1 MTEPA
6 RTQIEQLPDTQRAAL
21 GGQKP
26 THLAYGLALQS
37 DIDLPHLPR
46 LSDDIQAEVLV
57 RKRRET
63 VSGLRT
69 GNEEGRYVEGHAQ
82 SFTIGWSTVG
92 ELLVRDGRTVDV
104 SALEGIEDD
113 TLGPLVLGVGM
124 GVLLS
129 QRGEYVL
136 HASAVSVAQ
145 GTVALVGFKGDGK
158 STLAASF
165 VGRGHQLV
173 TDDVLALRWEES
185 DAPLPRQGYGGL
197 KLWPEVFHAVLGES
211 EIGHPRVHPDFEKRI
226 LWPGL
231 SATPPPPLVAVYVLA
246 PGSAISI
253 DRIDGQA
260 SVIEFLRHAY
270 VPRFLPSLGST
281 EAHLVRALR
290 LARSV
295 PIFRLARP
303 PGLNLLS
310 QVVKAVENHTDSL
323 VDTLAQ
329 KPVGFRL

>member
-1 MTEPA
+1 MAQSA
-6 RTQIEQLPDTQRAAL
+6 RIQIAESPDTQREVK
-21 GGQKP
+21 GRQQP
-26 THLAYGLALQS
+26 SYLAYGLVLQS
-37 DIDLPHLPR
+37 DVQMLNLPR
-46 LSDDIQAEVLV
+46 LPRTASADAFV
-57 RKRRET
+57 RKRSEL
-63 VSGLRT
+63 VSPRHT
-69 GNEEGRYVEGHAQ
+69 EDEEGRYVEGHAQ
-82 SFTIGWSTVG
+82 ALTIGWTSVG
-92 ELLVRDGRTVDV
+92 ELLIRSGQTLDV
-104 SALEGIEDD
+104 APVPGIGDD
-113 TLGPLVLGVGM
+113 VLGPLVLGVGM

-136 HASAVSVAQ
+136 HASAVSLPQ

-173 TDDVLALRWEES
+173 TDDVLALRWEEA

-197 KLWPEVFHAVLGES
+197 KLWPEVFHAVLDES
-211 EIGHPRVHPDFEKRI
+211 EIGHPRVHPDFEKRMV
-226 LWPGL
+226 WPGS

-270 VPRFLPSLGST
+270 VPRFLPSLGRT
-281 EAHLVRALR
+281 EAHLAQALR

-295 PIFRLARP
+295 PIFQLARP
-303 PGLNLLS
+303 PGLELLP
-310 QVVKAVENHTDSL
+310 QVVEAVENHADSL
-323 VDTLAQ
+323 VDAPAQ
-329 KPVGFRL
+329 KPAGFRL

>member
-1 MTEPA
+1 MAEPA
-6 RTQIEQLPDTQRAAL
+6 RTQIEQLPDTRRAAL

-37 DIDLPHLPR
+37 DIGLPHLLR
-46 LSDDIQAEVLV
+46 LPDEVPAEVLV
-57 RKRRET
+57 RKRHEPVYCR
-63 VSGLRT
+63 RT
-69 GNEEGRYVEGHAQ
+69 ENEKGRFVEGHAQ
-82 SFTIGWSTVG
+82 SLTIGWNTVG

-104 SALEGIEDD
+104 AALEGIEDD
-113 TLGPLVLGVGM
+113 ILGPLVLGVGM

-136 HASAVSVAQ
+136 HASAVSLPQ

-173 TDDVLALRWEES
+173 TDDVLALRWEEA

-197 KLWPEVFHAVLGES
+197 KLWPEVFHAVLDES
-211 EIGHPRVHPDFEKRI
+211 EIGHPRVHPDFEKRMV
-226 LWPGL
+226 WPGS
-231 SATPPPPLVAVYVLA
+231 SATPPLPLVAVYVLA

-270 VPRFLPSLGST
+270 VPRFLPSLGTT
-281 EAHLVRALR
+281 EAHLAQALR

-295 PIFRLARP
+295 PIFQLARP
-303 PGLNLLS
+303 PGLELLP
-310 QVVKAVENHTDSL
+310 QVVEAVENHADSL
-323 VDTLAQ
+323 VDAPAQ
-329 KPVGFRL
+329 KPAGFRL